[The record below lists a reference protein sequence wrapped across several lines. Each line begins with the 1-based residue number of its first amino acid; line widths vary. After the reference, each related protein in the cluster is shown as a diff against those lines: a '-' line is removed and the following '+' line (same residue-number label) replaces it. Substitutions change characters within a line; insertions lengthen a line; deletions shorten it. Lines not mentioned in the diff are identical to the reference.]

1 MVQDIKVSPISSS
14 DFPFNKLRRSSAT
27 VGNDNHFY
35 DIDNRNG
42 SADREEFFYKT
53 ENSDGDLWNGNL

>member
-14 DFPFNKLRRSSAT
+14 DFPFNKLRRSSAI
-27 VGNDNHFY
+27 VGNGNLFY

-42 SADREEFFYKT
+42 SSDREEFFYKT
-53 ENSDGDLWNGNL
+53 ENSDGDLWNG